1 MLCRLVSAQVPIWWG
16 PRCYIDDGSGP
27 EGSTTNNN
35 TWSVVG
41 CGCTVAVAYVR
52 EGHATFARSVN
63 NGQSWEGFY
72 QLDQGLNVTSE
83 APSLLKLDE
92 SGKHLI
98 ATFLTSGKD
107 VYVVGSVDWGESWI
121 DLQPARGG
129 DENDEFFPSAQCHPV
144 PDGFESVQGLDA
156 DVAWWAHEDG
166 ELDSVGT
173 NRWHF
178 NYGESRL
185 LPQWSANH
193 YIPEE
198 DEEYGYPFGAPSIW
212 SFAHQHHS
220 GVAWQ
225 SPPDSIATTYAGDL
239 WRNDVVMLK
248 YPYYDV
254 GFPSIACLESL
265 KPRAQPNHPETLP
278 GHEMVAF
285 EAKDDPQAS
294 KIGLGV
300 GFRSW
305 DGSRPNND
313 WVCVYLPQQEGARW
327 PWLENWN
334 LRDPNVCGHNK
345 GGQGRVFFMTF
356 TGYVN
361 SAGLRHTLYTRIW
374 NDPNGEGHS
383 NPNLNP
389 DYDWHADLPGYFAFC
404 ADSVCISTAFDKA
417 YALFHSREFASYEN
431 GAAVKVGQIPTV
443 DRPLPIVVAA
453 GRAFSGRRLAKTP
466 GTDALH
472 RVLDAFDFVSY
483 VQSTDNGETWF
494 FQDAPDWGSCPA
506 MALYHGNPFICYL
519 RNDSVLCARLKPDT
533 GWVIKTIFAGTS
545 ACKPGIPSLAVFPN
559 AGAGS
564 RMANACFPLYS
575 STTGGS
581 RILLAQFDTAE
592 TGGVVLDTISQN
604 AYTYGD
610 SAVTVVCGLIDT
622 IQACFEHGDSIYYK
636 YLRFSSTT
644 SSRPDTWTKNSLVN
658 AGGTSAQHP
667 QAEKIGSRFYVTY
680 SEHWTEGGNTIW
692 AIKRTSTSD
701 ITDVANWE
709 GTGPVSDVNVN
720 PKDFPSISTPDVV
733 AWAES
738 SSMTNHWV
746 IKASVADSVLTL
758 TSPDSNSKFVSI
770 LADTAVQTTPSTS
783 TTGIYYLWLQQYSG
797 DTWQVPYAGKQVLTS
812 NAEASVTRYNQG
824 RKLLLSTDD
833 TLSSVYRT
841 AAGSIYYSKKKDGV
855 EGWTSSLLRST
866 GQFPCLTEDY
876 LNRTWVAEHD
886 ATSPSTHLIRCQNR
900 AAGSNSWHDFSVYSV
915 SGSGPAFSRI
925 GPPSIVACQND
936 SSGQNRSAAYI
947 VFTVYTTIPVK
958 STIVMAKVDT
968 LGVVYVDTLHYVTT
982 YGDSFPSIAAC
993 PVAGPGYGL
1002 DVAFQSGTEVYTKK
1016 TTNSEHPEFTTKRT
1030 WSPSYNLSNTPLK
1043 SKHPLIAADADTVL
1057 VAWVEGDSGAI
1068 VTKGQGPGSGYTVW
1082 GGLVSVSACP
1092 DTVCDN
1098 PTIALGDSIIVAYHK
1113 KLSAT
1118 NYDVIARV
1126 NFNSNLNLSNSTTT
1140 SKYPHCAFHFHNDSF
1155 PVISTVWTEE
1165 LSTNYAEV
1173 AYKRWQLGEE
1183 DGGGIQNAGFFDPN
1197 IHPCLFAPSPNPF
1210 NGLTSIRYSTNI
1222 KGLTRVT
1229 VMDIT
1234 GRRVR
1239 NLLTMPQSPGIYNL
1253 TWNARDDRERQLP
1266 RGVYFVRL
1274 QTENYSEARK
1284 LILTE

>member
-1 MLCRLVSAQVPIWWG
+1 MRYLKTLLAAALLAAGIAEAAWYWSPRSYVQKSSSVGVYTGSNNARCIAGIGQNVYAVYARDVTIDGINYPKTYFTFSTDMGGRWSPPWLLAESDEDPDSALSPSVGLWTPESLLAIWHDGEGNGRPI
-16 PRCYIDDGSGP
+16 YIKSSKSVNHGVNWTNDVNVNTDETETCKNPALFCERYPGTSPDMTASALWSAVDGSYNWYIGHRAGQFEISP
-27 EGSTTNNN
+27 YYWIGNRAHLHNPGTYQVDYPTIW
-35 TWSVVG
+35 TRMHG
-41 CGCTVAVAYVR
+41 LHAAYVR
-52 EGHATFARSVN
+52 CENEIWYENGGFDYDWESDSREQIDNGKFPSLAFEGVHEAIAYEKVEDYVTRVKLATREWLVGGWSINSHAVPAWADSVKHPHLFATE
-63 NGQSWEGFY
+63 NGNSRRMYIGATGFY
-72 QLDQGLNVTSE
+72 GTNHTKMGFVEWSSDG
-83 APSLLKLDE
+83 
-92 SGKHLI
+92 
-98 ATFLTSGKD
+98 
-107 VYVVGSVDWGESWI
+107 GESWDAI
-121 DLQPARGG
+121 RSASGRGIMART
-129 DENDEFFPSAQCHPV
+129 
-144 PDGFESVQGLDA
+144 
-156 DVAWWAHEDG
+156 
-166 ELDSVGT
+166 DSVSLWAEGFGT
-173 NRWHF
+173 SAYLRNRVW
-178 NYGESRL
+178 
-185 LPQWSANH
+185 A
-193 YIPEE
+193 
-198 DEEYGYPFGAPSIW
+198 
-212 SFAHQHHS
+212 
-220 GVAWQ
+220 
-225 SPPDSIATTYAGDL
+225 IATGHTWTDPVSKSIIA
-239 WRNDVVMLK
+239 RVASEH
-248 YPYYDV
+248 PIEV
-254 GFPSIACLESL
+254 GPPA
-265 KPRAQPNHPETLP
+265 
-278 GHEMVAF
+278 
-285 EAKDDPQAS
+285 
-294 KIGLGV
+294 GLGS
-300 GFRSW
+300 F
-305 DGSRPNND
+305 
-313 WVCVYLPQQEGARW
+313 
-327 PWLENWN
+327 
-334 LRDPNVCGHNK
+334 
-345 GGQGRVFFMTF
+345 GG
-356 TGYVN
+356 N
-361 SAGLRHTLYTRIW
+361 SACR
-374 NDPNGEGHS
+374 
-383 NPNLNP
+383 
-389 DYDWHADLPGYFAFC
+389 
-404 ADSVCISTAFDKA
+404 
-417 YALFHSREFASYEN
+417 
-431 GAAVKVGQIPTV
+431 
-443 DRPLPIVVAA
+443 VA
-453 GRAFSGRRLAKTP
+453 RQP
-466 GTDALH
+466 GTDYLH
-472 RVLDAFDFVSY
+472 RAHPIDNFISY
-483 VQSTDNGETWF
+483 ERSSDNGATWD
-494 FQDAPDWGSCPA
+494 FQDAPDFGTNPTL
-506 MALYHGNPFICYL
+506 ALYNGNPVICYL
-519 RNDSVLCARLKPDT
+519 RDDTVFSARMNSDSEWT
-533 GWVIKTIFAGTS
+533 IKTIFAGTPT
-545 ACKPGIPSLAVFPN
+545 CKPGIPSLAVFPN
-559 AGAGS
+559 AGAAS

-581 RILLAQFDTAE
+581 KILLAQFDTAI
-592 TGGVVLDTISQN
+592 TGGVVLDTISSN
-604 AYTYGD
+604 TTLGD
-610 SAVTVVCGLIDT
+610 SAVTVAVGLVDT
-622 IQACFEHGDSIYYK
+622 IEVCFEHGDSIYYK

-644 SSRPDTWTKNSLVN
+644 SSPPDTWTKYTLVN
-658 AGGTSAQHP
+658 TGNTNGRHPYVEKVGT
-667 QAEKIGSRFYVTY
+667 RFYVTY
-680 SEHWTEGGNTIW
+680 SEHWVEGGDTMW
-692 AIKRTSTSD
+692 AIKRTSCCDTLAA
-701 ITDVANWE
+701 VAWE
-709 GTGPVSDVNVN
+709 GRTSMSAEDEAR
-720 PKDFPSISTPDVV
+720 KDFPSMSSGIVV

-738 SSMTNHWV
+738 SSATTHWV
-746 IKASVADSVLTL
+746 IKAKVGDSLLTL
-758 TSPDSNSKFVSI
+758 TDSDTNSKFVSI
-770 LADTAVQTTPSTS
+770 LADTAVQTSPSTS

-812 NAEASVTRYNQG
+812 NAEANVTRYNQG